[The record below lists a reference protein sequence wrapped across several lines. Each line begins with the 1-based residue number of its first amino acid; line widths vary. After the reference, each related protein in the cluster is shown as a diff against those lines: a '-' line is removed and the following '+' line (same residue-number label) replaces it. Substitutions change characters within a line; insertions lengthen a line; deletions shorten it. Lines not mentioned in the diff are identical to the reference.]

1 MWEVKSTT
9 QKKRLK
15 KIERSVNPP
24 DPSYIMAFRDDAG
37 ILRDAEG
44 NIITGQLSGTVIIF
58 DVDLRDL

>member
-1 MWEVKSTT
+1 
-9 QKKRLK
+9 
-15 KIERSVNPP
+15 
-24 DPSYIMAFRDDAG
+24 MAFRDDAG